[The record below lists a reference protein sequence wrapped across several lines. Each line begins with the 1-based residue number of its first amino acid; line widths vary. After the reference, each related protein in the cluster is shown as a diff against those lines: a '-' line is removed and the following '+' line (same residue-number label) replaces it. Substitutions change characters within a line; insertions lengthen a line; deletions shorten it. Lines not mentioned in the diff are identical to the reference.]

1 MAIPITNPSDEEE
14 LYRVRQLYLEKL
26 LLDVYKALQN
36 IMVIRSAQYEYLQ
49 SRNPRLPRRQS
60 SERESRDQQM
70 LLVDSDLSR
79 LPLPDLVLSAM
90 QQMPPPPPQVTSS
103 APNSPTRDATFQF
116 PECAMAP
123 VPSPRPK
130 PRRRRLTSEGS
141 LPDKAES
148 RLECSATH
156 GNCCVHH
163 LASSLDEREWA
174 TVGANLRTIA
184 DDFHAAKTK
193 DAEVEKSRL
202 PFIGSSS
209 ATSLADVVSS
219 AHSPTTGSTEGLL
232 SSLIPAPFRE
242 TLWTTIALYL
252 GWRLVSRL
260 R

>member
-1 MAIPITNPSDEEE
+1 
-14 LYRVRQLYLEKL
+14 
-26 LLDVYKALQN
+26 
-36 IMVIRSAQYEYLQ
+36 
-49 SRNPRLPRRQS
+49 
-60 SERESRDQQM
+60 M

-116 PECAMAP
+116 PECGGIASNNTNSNTHSNSNLSSASSLENIIAGANISAMMPSAMAP

-193 DAEVEKSRL
+193 V
-202 PFIGSSS
+202 G
-209 ATSLADVVSS
+209 
-219 AHSPTTGSTEGLL
+219 
-232 SSLIPAPFRE
+232 
-242 TLWTTIALYL
+242 
-252 GWRLVSRL
+252 
-260 R
+260 